1 MTNDPTSPSPGET
14 LEAALTREHRDIDT
28 GIEEFVAGAEQ
39 GDLRSEPLTRAMDAL
54 RRHIYLEET
63 ILFPPLRAAGLM
75 MPVMVM
81 LREHGALWDAMAAID
96 TGLADLE
103 KHDSPAVSSMIEQC
117 RQLLALLDEHNGKE
131 EPILYPRA
139 DLDLDE
145 AAHDDLADFLH
156 SGEIPDGWSCQTA
169 TV

>member
-1 MTNDPTSPSPGET
+1 MTDNTAET
-14 LEAALTREHRDIDT
+14 LEAALTREHREIDS
-28 GIEEFVAGAEQ
+28 GIEEFVAGAE
-39 GDLRSEPLTRAMDAL
+39 GGKVLADPLVRAMSTL

-81 LREHGALWDAMAAID
+81 LREHGALWDAMAGID
-96 TGLADLE
+96 SALSSADSA
-103 KHDSPAVSSMIEQC
+103 DAAAVAALIEQC
-117 RQLLALLDEHNGKE
+117 RALLSLLDEHNTKE

-156 SGEIPDGWSCQTA
+156 AGIIPEGWVCEKA
-169 TV
+169 AH